1 MKKKNVKKSG
11 GLNIPQ
17 IMRMAYIDIEIS
29 KGNFPGAEK
38 LSKEYQVSTKTIKR
52 TIEFMKTFYNA
63 PIKYDRKING
73 YYYTDKKFKLLQ
85 FDFDDKDLHTLALLN
100 KAVKISKMNPFGENL
115 DSFFNKIYFI
125 YKDRYSIQ
133 LKDVED
139 NISFRIRNTRNIDN
153 EIFIKLNK
161 AITDCESLECLYRTA
176 YTGRTGKRTL
186 DPYHLVN
193 DKGEWYLIAFCHR
206 DKMIKLFS
214 VSRFDSAE
222 SCGRQFTPD
231 AKFDVDKFF
240 EDSFGIFNDHKKIK
254 VRIYFDKGAARY
266 VKEKIWHGSQVLK
279 ENPDG
284 SLILEMKVNGS
295 SEIKHWILSWGKNCI
310 LLSPKKLV
318 NEIKNDL
325 TDALKKYEL
334 SS

>member
-1 MKKKNVKKSG
+1 MKKKNVKKSNR
-11 GLNIPQ
+11 LNIPQ
-17 IMRMAYIDIEIS
+17 IMRMAFIDIEIS
-29 KGNFPGAEK
+29 RGNFPGAEK

-100 KAVKISKMNPFGENL
+100 KAVKISNANPFDENL
-115 DSFFNKIYFI
+115 NSFFNKIYFI

-139 NISFRIRNTRNIDN
+139 NISFRIRNTRIINN
-153 EIFIKLNK
+153 EIFVKLNN
-161 AITDCESLECLYRTA
+161 AITDCETLECLYRTA
-176 YTGRTGKRTL
+176 YTGRTGKRML
-186 DPYHLVN
+186 DPYHIVN
-193 DKGEWYLIAFCHR
+193 DKGEWYLIGFCHK

-214 VSRFDSAE
+214 VSRFE
-222 SCGRQFTPD
+222 SVELCGLQFTPEE
-231 AKFDVDKFF
+231 KFDVDKFF
-240 EDSFGIFNDHKKIK
+240 EDSFGIFNEHKIIK
-254 VRIYFDKGAARY
+254 VKIYFEKGSASY
-266 VKEKIWHGSQVLK
+266 VKEKIWHSSQVIK

-284 SLILEMKVNGS
+284 SIILEMKVNGS

-318 NEIKNDL
+318 TEIKNDL
-325 TDALKKYEL
+325 STALKKYE
-334 SS
+334 